1 MELNDRQVRELD
13 YHREHAASLDRIAT
27 KISYGIVSDPVR
39 RWWNAYW
46 SIYTILLSMNWKE
59 KKALVVGCGFGQDA
73 VFLSKMGA
81 DVSAFDLSPDML
93 SVARDVANRAG
104 FAIDFRQLAAEK
116 LDYPSDFFDLIFVRD
131 ILHHCDIPKSM
142 AELVRVSRPGAF
154 VVVDEMYTHSS
165 VQKLRMSR
173 FVSKWLYPK
182 MVRIIYNGQKP
193 YITEDERK
201 LTQHDARLLRQL
213 VPDARCDYFNV
224 FVNRIL
230 PDKDLLCK
238 IDRILIVLL
247 RPLGG
252 MLGGRLV
259 LTGRVGK

>member
-1 MELNDRQVRELD
+1 MELNDRQLRELD
-13 YHREHAASLDRIAT
+13 YHREHAASHQKIAK
-27 KISYGIVSDPVR
+27 KISYEILSSPVR

-46 SIYTILLSMNWKE
+46 SIYTLLLSMNWKD
-59 KKALVVGCGFGQDA
+59 KKVLVVGCGFGEDA

-81 DVSAFDLSPDML
+81 DVFAFDLSPDML
-93 SVARDVANRAG
+93 GVARDIASRAG
-104 FAIDFRQLAAEK
+104 LAIDFRQLASEK
-116 LDYPSDFFDLIFVRD
+116 LDYQNDFFDLIFVRD

-173 FVSKWLYPK
+173 FVTKWLYPK
-182 MVRIIYNGQKP
+182 MVRVIYHGQKP

-201 LTQHDARLLRQL
+201 LTEQDTRLLRQFL
-213 VPDARCDYFNV
+213 PDARCDYFNV
-224 FVNRIL
+224 FVNRVV
-230 PDKDLLCK
+230 PEKDFLCK

-259 LTGRVGK
+259 LTGRIGK